1 MDNGVRLLLPA
12 AGAPE
17 RRMPYQDFRQFLDV
31 LRQHGELIDIN
42 RPIALDEVGKALKQA
57 YQQGRPAVM
66 FNDNSTEFPL
76 VCGVYSSR
84 KQALL
89 AFQTDDKSILQKVLD
104 GLDNPVAPTM
114 TNGSAP
120 CHEVVITGDDID
132 VRQFPIPTYSPKDG
146 GPYITP
152 GIVVSK
158 DPETGVPDIGHY
170 RFLILGKDKV
180 SFSAQPFH
188 RFGKNLA
195 KCQKMGITPK
205 AALVIGVDPILAYTC
220 QVQVS
225 DTTNDWEVAGG
236 LRGAPVELT
245 KCKTCDVEVPASAEV
260 VIEFE
265 VDMDNLVMEGPL
277 GEYTGYYTP
286 ATMKP
291 VARITAITHRKNP
304 IFQGLLTGKPVT
316 ENHILKQIP
325 FEASFL
331 KTLKRQFP
339 TIDSVSVRAS
349 AGVSFYVV
357 ISMTQRFAGEAR
369 QVILSAISSNIRPK
383 WVTIVD
389 PDIDVHSSAEV
400 EWAMAF
406 RVQPHKDVII
416 VGDIPAG
423 PSDPSIEDPTKAR
436 PMRTASAIGVDA
448 TRPFGKPFSDVADVP
463 GWEDFEVP
471 ELEGRR

>member
-1 MDNGVRLLLPA
+1 
-12 AGAPE
+12 
-17 RRMPYQDFRQFLDV
+17 MPYQDFRQFLDV

-42 RPIALDEVGKALKQA
+42 QPIALTDVGKALKHA
-57 YQQGRPAVM
+57 YAKGRRAVS
-66 FNDNSTEFPL
+66 FNRNGTDFPL

-84 KQALL
+84 KHALL
-89 AFQTDDKSILQKVLD
+89 AFETDEKSITQKVLE
-104 GLDNPVAPTM
+104 GLSKPVAPNVR
-114 TNGSAP
+114 NGGAP
-120 CHEVVITGDDID
+120 CHEVVITDDID
-132 VRQFPIPTYSPKDG
+132 IMRFPIPTYSPKDG

-170 RFLILGKDKV
+170 RFLILGKDTF

-220 QVQVS
+220 QVQVP
-225 DTTNDWEVAGG
+225 DQTNDWEIAGG

-245 KCKTCDVEVPASAEV
+245 PCKTCDVEVPATSEV

-265 VDMDNLVMEGPL
+265 VDMNNTVMEGPL

-286 ATMKP
+286 ASLKP
-291 VARITAITHRKNP
+291 VAKITAITHRQKP
-304 IFQGLLTGKPVT
+304 FFQGLLTGKPVT

-331 KTLKRQFP
+331 RMLKQQYP
-339 TIDSVSVRAS
+339 TIQDVSVRAS
-349 AGVSFYVV
+349 AGVSFFVV
-357 ISMTQRFAGEAR
+357 ISMQPRYAGEPR
-369 QVILSAISSNIRPK
+369 QVILSAMASNIRPK
-383 WVTIVD
+383 WTVIVE

-406 RVQPHKDVII
+406 RTQPEKDVIV
-416 VGDIPAG
+416 VGHIPAG
-423 PSDPSIEDPTKAR
+423 PSDPSIDDPKVAR
-436 PMRTASAIGVDA
+436 PLRVASVIGIDA
-448 TRPFGKPFSDVADVP
+448 TRPFGKPFSEVADVP
-463 GWEDFEVP
+463 GWEEFEVP
-471 ELEGRR
+471 ELDELR